1 MKTPF
6 QQFNRQ
12 VQQRQRDMG
21 GYAWMKARQRQA
33 ESGNQKFSRYSHKK
47 SGGFANIIWI
57 LTVGFI
63 IYFLFFS
70 H

>member
-1 MKTPF
+1 MKGPF

-12 VQQRQRDMG
+12 VQQRQREMG
-21 GYAWMKARQRQA
+21 YDWMKERQRQDP
-33 ESGNQKFSRYSHKK
+33 QKK

-57 LTVGFI
+57 LAVGII

>member
-1 MKTPF
+1 MKGPF

-21 GYAWMKARQRQA
+21 YAWMKERQRQP
-33 ESGNQKFSRYSHKK
+33 ERNNQDFSQYPHKK

-57 LTVGFI
+57 LIVGFI

>member
-1 MKTPF
+1 MKGQF

-12 VQQRQRDMG
+12 VQQRQREMG
-21 GYAWMKARQRQA
+21 YSWMKERQRA
-33 ESGNQKFSRYSHKK
+33 AKKGNQDLSQYPPKK

-57 LTVGFI
+57 LAVGII